1 MRKYF
6 MTYVWGA
13 IFVLSFVSSGA
24 TARDLPEFT
33 QLVEKYGSAV
43 VNISTSAKKDAA
55 GKNKDDEDSEPSPNK
70 PDRPGMPGMP
80 EDFNE
85 FFRHFFDQ
93 EKGSPHQGPA
103 TSLGSGFIISSDG
116 YIVTNNHVIQNA
128 DEIIVRLT
136 DRREFIAKLKGADK
150 LSDIALLKVEATDL
164 PTVKLGLSKD
174 LKVGEW
180 VLAIGSPFGFD
191 HSVTAGIVSAKGRS
205 LPSDNYV
212 PFIQTDAA
220 ANPGNSGGPL
230 FNMEGEVVGV
240 ISQIYSRSGGFMGIS
255 FAIPV
260 DVMNNVVEQ
269 LKKDG
274 KVARGWLGVL
284 IQDVTRDL
292 AESFGMN
299 KPRGALVA
307 KVLPNS
313 PAAQTGFKVGDI
325 ITEFDGKQIEHSSD
339 LPPMVGISKVGS
351 SFLAKVIREGKEV
364 TLNVTIAELPPE
376 EELQMSMNSRGGK
389 SSTNSDK
396 LGVTVRDLDDKQREA
411 QSVPE
416 GGVWVDKVDGK
427 GIAFEAGIRKDDVII
442 SINHVKIESA
452 QQFKEIVAD
461 LKDGQSVAI
470 LIHRAGS
477 PRFLAMKI
485 PSAEK

>member
-6 MTYVWGA
+6 VISVLGA
-13 IFVLSFVSSGA
+13 IFALSLVSNGA
-24 TARDLPEFT
+24 AARDLPEFT

-55 GKNKDDEDSEPSPNK
+55 GKNNKDKDDDDSEPAPNK
-70 PDRPGMPGMP
+70 PGTPGMP

-93 EKGSPHQGPA
+93 EKGPYQGPA

-136 DRREFIAKLKGADK
+136 DRREFVAKLKGADK
-150 LSDIALLKVEATDL
+150 LSDIALLKVDATDL

-292 AESFGMN
+292 AESFGMS
-299 KPRGALVA
+299 KPHGALVA

-313 PAAQTGFKVGDI
+313 PASQTGFKVGDI

-351 SFLAKVIREGKEV
+351 SFLAKVIRGGKEV
-364 TLNVTIAELPPE
+364 TLNVVIAELPPE
-376 EELQMSMNSRGGK
+376 EELQMSMNNKGGK
-389 SSTNSDK
+389 STNSDK
-396 LGVTVRDLDDKQREA
+396 LGVTVRELDDKQREA
-411 QSVPE
+411 QSIPE
-416 GGVWVDKVDGK
+416 GGVLVEKIDNK
-427 GIAFEAGIRKDDVII
+427 GAAFEAGIRKDDVIV
-442 SINHVKIESA
+442 SINHTKIEDA
-452 QQFKEIVAD
+452 KQFKELIAE
-461 LKDGQSVAI
+461 LKGGQSVAV
-470 LIHRAGS
+470 LIHRGGS

-485 PSAEK
+485 PAAEK

>member
-1 MRKYF
+1 MRKHLF
-6 MTYVWGA
+6 ARVLGM
-13 IFVLSFVSSGA
+13 IFALQFISSGVV
-24 TARDLPEFT
+24 ARELPDFT

-43 VNISTSAKKDAA
+43 VNISTSAKKDSS
-55 GKNKDDEDSEPSPNK
+55 KNKNDDDDESEQPNK
-70 PDRPGMPGMP
+70 PGVPKMPGSP

-93 EKGSPHQGPA
+93 EKSPYQGPA

-136 DRREFIAKLKGADK
+136 DRREFVAKLKGADK

-164 PTVKLGLSKD
+164 PTVKLGVSKN

-230 FNMEGEVVGV
+230 FNMDGEVVGV

-284 IQDVTRDL
+284 IQDVTREL
-292 AESFGMN
+292 AESFKMS
-299 KPRGALVA
+299 KPHGALVA

-325 ITEFDGKQIEHSSD
+325 IVEFDGKEIEHSSD

-351 SFLAKVIREGKEV
+351 SLPAKVIRDGKEL
-364 TLNVTIAELPPE
+364 TLSVVIAELPPE
-376 EELQMSMNSRGGK
+376 DELQAMNNKGGK
-389 SSTNSDK
+389 GSTNSDK
-396 LGVTVRDLDDKQREA
+396 LGLTVRDLDDKQREA
-411 QSVPE
+411 QSVQE
-416 GGVWVDKVDGK
+416 GGVLVEKVDSK
-427 GIAFEAGIRKDDVII
+427 GAAFEAGIRKDDVII
-442 SINHVKIESA
+442 SMNHTRIENA
-452 QQFKEIVAD
+452 KQFKEIVAD

-470 LIHRAGS
+470 LIHRNGS
-477 PRFLAMKI
+477 PRFLAMKV
-485 PSAEK
+485 PAEK

>member
-1 MRKYF
+1 MRRYF
-6 MTYVWGA
+6 ATYVFGVA
-13 IFVLSFVSSGA
+13 FALSFVSNSVA
-24 TARDLPEFT
+24 ARDLPEFT
-33 QLVEKYGSAV
+33 QLVEKYGAAV
-43 VNISTSAKKDAA
+43 VNISTSAKKDSAS
-55 GKNKDDEDSEPSPNK
+55 KDKDEESEQPQNH
-70 PDRPGMPGMP
+70 PGMP

-93 EKGSPHQGPA
+93 EKGPYQGPA

-136 DRREFIAKLKGADK
+136 DRREFVATLKGADK
-150 LSDIALLKVEATDL
+150 LSDIALLKVDATDL
-164 PTVKLGLSKD
+164 PTVKLGQSKN

-230 FNMEGEVVGV
+230 FNMDGEVVGV

-292 AESFGMN
+292 AESFGMS
-299 KPRGALVA
+299 KPHGALVA
-307 KVLPNS
+307 KILPNS
-313 PAAQTGFKVGDI
+313 PASQTDFKVGDI
-325 ITEFDGKQIEHSSD
+325 VVEFDGKEIEHSSD
-339 LPPMVGISKVGS
+339 LPPIVGISKVGS
-351 SFLAKVIREGKEV
+351 TVLAKVIRDGKEV

-376 EELQMSMNSRGGK
+376 EELQMSMNNKGGV
-389 SSTNSDK
+389 NSDK
-396 LGVTVRDLDDKQREA
+396 LGLSVRELDDKQREA

-416 GGVWVDKVDGK
+416 GGVWVDKVDSK
-427 GIAFEAGIRKDDVII
+427 GAAFDAGIRKDDVII
-442 SINHVKIESA
+442 SINHIKIENA
-452 QQFKEIVAD
+452 KQFKEIITD
-461 LKDGQSVAI
+461 LKDGQSVAV
-470 LIHRAGS
+470 LIHRGGA
-477 PRFLAMKI
+477 PRFLAIKV
-485 PSAEK
+485 PTAEK

>member
-6 MTYVWGA
+6 TTSILGA
-13 IFVLSFVSSGA
+13 IFALGFVSNGVM
-24 TARDLPEFT
+24 ARDLPEFT

-55 GKNKDDEDSEPSPNK
+55 GKNKEDDDSEPSPN
-70 PDRPGMPGMP
+70 RPGMPGMP
-80 EDFNE
+80 EDLNE

-93 EKGSPHQGPA
+93 EKGPYQGPA

-164 PTVKLGLSKD
+164 PTVKLGLSKE

-351 SFLAKVIREGKEV
+351 SFLAKVIRGGKEV
-364 TLNVTIAELPPE
+364 TLNVVIAELPPE
-376 EELQMSMNSRGGK
+376 EELQMSMNSKGGK
-389 SSTNSDK
+389 STNSDK
-396 LGVTVRDLDDKQREA
+396 LGLTVRELDDKQREA

-416 GGVWVDKVDGK
+416 GGVWVDKVDSK
-427 GIAFEAGIRKDDVII
+427 GVAFEAGIRKDDVII
-442 SINHVKIESA
+442 SINHVRIETV
-452 QQFKEIVAD
+452 QQFKEIVAE

>member
-6 MTYVWGA
+6 TMYVLGA
-13 IFVLSFVSSGA
+13 IFALGFVSNGVM
-24 TARDLPEFT
+24 ARDLPEFT

-43 VNISTSAKKDAA
+43 VNISTSAKKDTAA
-55 GKNKDDEDSEPSPNK
+55 GKNKDNDDPESAPN
-70 PDRPGMPGMP
+70 RPGMPGMP
-80 EDFNE
+80 EDLNE

-93 EKGSPHQGPA
+93 EKGPYQGPA

-299 KPRGALVA
+299 KPHGALVA

-339 LPPMVGISKVGS
+339 LPPMVGISKVGN
-351 SFLAKVIREGKEV
+351 SFLAKVIRAGKEV

-376 EELQMSMNSRGGK
+376 EELQMSMNSKGGK
-389 SSTNSDK
+389 STNSDK
-396 LGVTVRDLDDKQREA
+396 LGLTVRELDDKQREA

-427 GIAFEAGIRKDDVII
+427 GVAFDAGIRKDDVII
-442 SINHVKIESA
+442 SINHVRIETV

-470 LIHRAGS
+470 LIHRGGS